1 MRVGLVGS
9 EMCIRDSCFT
19 CLCFISLP
27 AVSYLALCEEWEMT
41 SLIQKPPAS
50 SPPYL
55 PFPCPTF
62 TNLRAVLWQKMTG
75 LGWHAPTRRG
85 SAERDI
91 MINPRKNQYPVPFC
105 FLAVSSL
112 SFDRFL
118 VAFKG
123 TGSSKFCPGMSPTG
137 KSRASLLLLFKC
149 SVDFIFNLQS
159 SSCVRKH
166 IYNL

>member
-1 MRVGLVGS
+1 
-9 EMCIRDSCFT
+9 
-19 CLCFISLP
+19 
-27 AVSYLALCEEWEMT
+27 MT

-55 PFPCPTF
+55 PSPYPTF

-75 LGWHAPTRRG
+75 LGWHARMRRG

-91 MINPRKNQYPVPFC
+91 MINPWKNQYPVPFC

-112 SFDRFL
+112 SFDRLL

-123 TGSSKFCPGMSPTG
+123 TGSPKFCPGMSPTG
-137 KSRASLLLLFKC
+137 RRDLKKIMRCCCCVNARLILF
-149 SVDFIFNLQS
+149 SIYNLSSS
-159 SSCVRKH
+159 SSCVRKY